1 MCRTIPIETDTKWR
15 RVSYYV
21 MCQKKKVRRLETNCR
36 KCKYLRIMLDT
47 CIKCEY
53 NED

>member
-1 MCRTIPIETDTKWR
+1 MCRTIPIEKIVKWN

-21 MCQKKKVRRLETNCR
+21 MCPMKKDRRLETNCR
-36 KCKYLRIMLDT
+36 KCKHLRIMLDT